1 MTPNKKIPNHSF
13 THGVYI
19 DVEAELRALLSEQVV
34 VETEWDQLLTGM
46 GITELL
52 EVEPMEELPVG
63 NLFYYDFQF
72 QSLEEPTVYDDGSWS
87 YQNLF
92 EGVIGI
98 KSEIKDHK
106 FV

>member
-1 MTPNKKIPNHSF
+1 MTPNKKIPSHSF

-19 DVEAELRALLSEQVV
+19 DVEAELISLLNEEINIGIFRGIREEYLENPIDVQPLDAP
-34 VETEWDQLLTGM
+34 VE
-46 GITELL
+46 
-52 EVEPMEELPVG
+52 

-92 EGVIGI
+92 EGVMGI

>member
-1 MTPNKKIPNHSF
+1 MTPNKKIPSYSF
-13 THGVYI
+13 SHGVYI
-19 DVEAELRALLSEQVV
+19 DVEAELMTLLREEISIN
-34 VETEWDQLLTGM
+34 LLQDLR
-46 GITELL
+46 EEYL
-52 EVEPMEELPVG
+52 ENPIDVQPLDAPVG

-92 EGVIGI
+92 EGVIGLKI
-98 KSEIKDHK
+98 EIKDHK

>member
-1 MTPNKKIPNHSF
+1 MTPNKKIPSYSF
-13 THGVYI
+13 SHGVYI
-19 DVEAELRALLSEQVV
+19 DVEAELMTLLREEISIN
-34 VETEWDQLLTGM
+34 LLQDLR
-46 GITELL
+46 EEYL
-52 EVEPMEELPVG
+52 ENPIDVQPLDAPVG

-98 KSEIKDHK
+98 KTEIKDHK

>member
-1 MTPNKKIPNHSF
+1 MTPNKKIPSHSF
-13 THGVYI
+13 KHGVYI
-19 DVEAELRALLSEQVV
+19 DVEAELISLLNE
-34 VETEWDQLLTGM
+34 EINM
-46 GITELL
+46 GIFRGIREEYL
-52 EVEPMEELPVG
+52 ENPIDFQPLDAPIG

-72 QSLEEPTVYDDGSWS
+72 QDLTEPTVYDDGSWS

-92 EGVIGI
+92 EGVMGI

>member
-1 MTPNKKIPNHSF
+1 MTPNKKIPSHSF
-13 THGVYI
+13 SHGVYI
-19 DVEAELRALLSEQVV
+19 DVEAELISLLREEISRN
-34 VETEWDQLLTGM
+34 LLQDLRD
-46 GITELL
+46 EYL
-52 EVEPMEELPVG
+52 ENLIDVQPLDAPVG
-63 NLFYYDFQF
+63 NLFYYDYQF

-92 EGVIGI
+92 EGVMGI

>member
-1 MTPNKKIPNHSF
+1 MTPNKKIPSHSF
-13 THGVYI
+13 SHGVYI
-19 DVEAELRALLSEQVV
+19 DVEAELISLLREEISRN
-34 VETEWDQLLTGM
+34 LLQDLR
-46 GITELL
+46 EEYL
-52 EVEPMEELPVG
+52 ENPIDVQPLDAPVG

-72 QSLEEPTVYDDGSWS
+72 QDLTEPTVYDDGSWS

-92 EGVIGI
+92 EGVMGI

>member
-1 MTPNKKIPNHSF
+1 MTPNKKIHNHSF
-13 THGVYI
+13 LHGVYI
-19 DVEAELRALLSEQVV
+19 DVESELLTLLSEEINREVLQ
-34 VETEWDQLLTGM
+34 
-46 GITELL
+46 GIREEYL
-52 EVEPMEELPVG
+52 ESPIDIQPLDAPVG

-92 EGVIGI
+92 EGVMGI

>member
-1 MTPNKKIPNHSF
+1 MTPNKLIPRHSF
-13 THGVYI
+13 SHGVYI
-19 DVEAELRALLSEQVV
+19 DVEAELIALLSEQVV
-34 VETEWDQLLTGM
+34 AETEWDSLLTGM

-92 EGVIGI
+92 EGVMGI

>member
-1 MTPNKKIPNHSF
+1 MTPNKKIPSYSF

-19 DVEAELRALLSEQVV
+19 DVEAELIALLNE
-34 VETEWDQLLTGM
+34 EINI
-46 GITELL
+46 GILQGIREEYL
-52 EVEPMEELPVG
+52 ENPIDVQPLDAPIG

-72 QSLEEPTVYDDGSWS
+72 QDLTEPTVYDDGSWS

-92 EGVIGI
+92 EGVMGI
-98 KSEIKDHK
+98 KSKIKDHK